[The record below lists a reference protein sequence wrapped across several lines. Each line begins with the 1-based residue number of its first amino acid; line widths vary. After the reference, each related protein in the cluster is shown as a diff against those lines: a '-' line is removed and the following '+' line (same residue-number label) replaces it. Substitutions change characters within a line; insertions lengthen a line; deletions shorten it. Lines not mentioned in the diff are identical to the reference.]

1 MVVGRGHF
9 AGPDGGCGQ
18 DEDCRV
24 LAVATRVLGRDG
36 FCRQEMNGGDWVL
49 FV

>member
-9 AGPDGGCGQ
+9 AGPDGGRGQ
-18 DEDCRV
+18 DTDCRV